1 MQRYER
7 GDTMR
12 ITANFYDADGELV
25 DPTTPT
31 CVVYK
36 PDGSLKESTLMTQS
50 ATGIYYADVTT
61 DLADDLGYW
70 KVKCYGL
77 YGTKRIL
84 NSEKVLVEE
93 VN

>member
-12 ITANFYDADGELV
+12 VWAYFYDADGILV

-36 PDGSLKESTLMTQS
+36 PDKTLKESTLMTKS
-50 ATGIYYADVTT
+50 ATGIYYADITT
-61 DLADDLGYW
+61 ELDDDLGYW
-70 KVKCYGL
+70 RFKCYGL

-84 NSEKVLVEE
+84 NTEKVLVEE